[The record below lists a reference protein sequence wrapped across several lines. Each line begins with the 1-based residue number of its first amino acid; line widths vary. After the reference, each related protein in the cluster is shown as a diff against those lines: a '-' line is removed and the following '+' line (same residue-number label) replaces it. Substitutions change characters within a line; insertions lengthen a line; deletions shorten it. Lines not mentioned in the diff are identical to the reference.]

1 MASIENEQDIT
12 KLRFVLYARKSSEDE
27 GSQAKSIDDQ
37 IRSCMEYAER
47 NNLRVVKIIKEEKSA
62 KKSNN
67 RPLFREML
75 SEFPKRY
82 DGLLA
87 YHPDRIARNMLDAGL
102 IIDLLNPDNNVIKNM
117 AFSTV
122 QYANDSSGRLTLAV
136 LFSLATQFSEHL
148 SEVVKRGVDT
158 NLEKGKSSGTPKWGY
173 VRSDL
178 TGYYEPDENYKYI
191 QNAWLMRADGERIED
206 IVKYLRSND
215 VKRLTK
221 ITRTNKKV
229 KTLRPNAS
237 TLTKLFKDSFY
248 YGVLIQNNQEVD
260 LRELIGF
267 EPMVLEEVYNKVQ
280 DVGYQKSR
288 LKPRSIKQGIFYP
301 FRGMV
306 FCGVCKSD
314 TPMRVGKNRSHTG
327 KYTLSY
333 RCDNPNCQRKVKSV
347 RAKYILDGL
356 YETLKAIQFTD
367 KEYNDY
373 SKRLDELTDS
383 KIEELR
389 TERKSLNGTKSNM
402 ERQRD
407 DWSRKLRDM
416 DSSSPAYSVI
426 EQDILDLQNNIIDID
441 TKVNEITVKL
451 SNSSKIK
458 FTKDEF
464 LNLANTAYDKVL
476 AGSPVEKDIILRKL
490 CLNLS
495 VNDEKTP
502 SFIWREPFATLI
514 TERQYNSGARERT

>member
-178 TGYYEPDENYKYI
+178 TGY
-191 QNAWLMRADGERIED
+191 
-206 IVKYLRSND
+206 
-215 VKRLTK
+215 
-221 ITRTNKKV
+221 
-229 KTLRPNAS
+229 
-237 TLTKLFKDSFY
+237 
-248 YGVLIQNNQEVD
+248 
-260 LRELIGF
+260 
-267 EPMVLEEVYNKVQ
+267 
-280 DVGYQKSR
+280 
-288 LKPRSIKQGIFYP
+288 
-301 FRGMV
+301 
-306 FCGVCKSD
+306 
-314 TPMRVGKNRSHTG
+314 
-327 KYTLSY
+327 
-333 RCDNPNCQRKVKSV
+333 
-347 RAKYILDGL
+347 
-356 YETLKAIQFTD
+356 
-367 KEYNDY
+367 
-373 SKRLDELTDS
+373 
-383 KIEELR
+383 
-389 TERKSLNGTKSNM
+389 
-402 ERQRD
+402 
-407 DWSRKLRDM
+407 
-416 DSSSPAYSVI
+416 
-426 EQDILDLQNNIIDID
+426 
-441 TKVNEITVKL
+441 
-451 SNSSKIK
+451 
-458 FTKDEF
+458 
-464 LNLANTAYDKVL
+464 
-476 AGSPVEKDIILRKL
+476 
-490 CLNLS
+490 
-495 VNDEKTP
+495 
-502 SFIWREPFATLI
+502 
-514 TERQYNSGARERT
+514 